1 MSTTSSNV
9 PSSASATATATASG
23 SATQLM
29 DGFTGMSGWS
39 EAARW
44 AINAVVIIV
53 VVIASAFFY
62 YRYRKLRRLADL
74 RHLSDVIPEEPRRGT
89 EPSAEDDLALLDH
102 EQLAILPVSK
112 YDPDKVR
119 NSTCPICLED
129 FEPRRRRRNSIDS
142 LSHSLSETD
151 MTDSIISKPPS
162 VASISRASQPH
173 MTTDNPNEPA
183 AQASSRPSNRLIR
196 RLPCGHGFCVACIDP
211 WLTQRS
217 RNCPICKRDCTT
229 LFLPTRAKSEYS
241 YEDSRQPRCASPTH
255 SPSMLSYSYY
265 RCGRPHDDASHM
277 SIQMDSIAPRPDS
290 LASSQLLN
298 DEAASLGR
306 PHSVMVRQDN
316 ASEEDSRHQRSLTD
330 GSNALPMGQQPTSVQ
345 PPPPAQL

>member
-1 MSTTSSNV
+1 MSTTSSNA
-9 PSSASATATATASG
+9 PSSASATPTASG

-53 VVIASAFFY
+53 VVVASAFFY
-62 YRYRKLRRLADL
+62 YRYRKLRRIADL
-74 RHLSDVIPEEPRRGT
+74 RHLSNLTTEETRRAT
-89 EPSAEDDLALLDH
+89 EPSAEDDLTLLDH

-129 FEPRRRRRNSIDS
+129 FEPRRRRRHSNES
-142 LSHSLSETD
+142 LPPSLSETD
-151 MTDSIISKPPS
+151 MTDSIISKPAS
-162 VASISRASQPH
+162 VASISRTSQPPPS
-173 MTTDNPNEPA
+173 TDNSNEP
-183 AQASSRPSNRLIR
+183 AQASSRPVNRLIR

-241 YEDSRQPRCASPTH
+241 YEDSRHQRCASPTH

-265 RCGRPHDDASHM
+265 RCGRPQDDASHM

-306 PHSVMVRQDN
+306 PQSVMVRQDN
-316 ASEEDSRHQRSLTD
+316 ASEEDSRHHRSLTD
-330 GSNALPMGQQPTSVQ
+330 GSNAQPMCQQPASVQ
-345 PPPPAQL
+345 PPPPAQQ